1 MPRTARQAPGGMI
14 FHVLNRGNAD
24 DRILADDADYAAFEK
39 ALAETQTKVFVR
51 MLSFSLMPNQWQLGL
66 WPLQDGDLGRFL

>member
-1 MPRTARQAPGGMI
+1 MPRTARQALGGMI
-14 FHVLNRGNAD
+14 FYVLNRGNSH
-24 DRILADDADYAAFEK
+24 DRILADDADYAALEK

-51 MLSFSLMPNQWQLGL
+51 MLSDSLMPNHWQLVL